1 VGDRN
6 LLEGGAQAGALAF
19 STHYDYNVITQGRLA
34 MAIRA
39 RIIKIGNSQGIRIP
53 KPVLEQAGFK
63 GEVEIDVRAGRIVL
77 KPAGAARAGWAA
89 AFAAMA
95 RAGDDDMLDGGDPRP
110 TLWDEQEW
118 EWR

>member
-1 VGDRN
+1 
-6 LLEGGAQAGALAF
+6 
-19 STHYDYNVITQGRLA
+19 

-53 KPVLEQAGFK
+53 KPILEQAGFK

-77 KPAGAARAGWAA
+77 KPAEAVRAGWAA
-89 AFAAMA
+89 AFADMA
-95 RAGDDDMLDGGDPRP
+95 RAGDDAMLDGDHRP